1 MNEDGSPGGILGR
14 IAPGEPERRIPAS
27 SVDVLLVHADARFS
41 GKVAGLLRKHA
52 HTVLEVKDAAEALL
66 HVRRGCTPRS
76 VVVDLDGAPSGER
89 ASLAALQAEEPCRAA
104 AFLVLSRGTDDVVP
118 GLRPAAR
125 ILKPIEAAELVEAVR
140 RWCGTLGG

>member
-1 MNEDGSPGGILGR
+1 MNEGGPPGGILGR

-66 HVRRGCTPRS
+66 HVRRGCTPRA
-76 VVVDLDGAPSGER
+76 VVVDLDGAPAGER
-89 ASLAALQAEEPCRAA
+89 ASLAALQAEEPCRDA
-104 AFLVLSRGTDDVVP
+104 AFLTLSRGAGQVVP
-118 GLRPAAR
+118 GLRPAATL
-125 ILKPIEAAELVEAVR
+125 LKPIEAAELVEAVR

>member
-1 MNEDGSPGGILGR
+1 MNDGGPPGGILGR

-52 HTVLEVKDAAEALL
+52 HTVLEVKDAAEALE
-66 HVRRGCTPRS
+66 HVRLGCTPRA
-76 VVVDLDGAPSGER
+76 VVVDLDGAPTGER
-89 ASLAALQAEEPCRAA
+89 ASFAVLQAEEPCRAA
-104 AFLVLSRGTDDVVP
+104 AFLTLSRGADEAVP
-118 GLRPAAR
+118 GLRPAAML
-125 ILKPIEAAELVEAVR
+125 LKPIEAAELVEAVR